1 MKHEL
6 PSGNPTR
13 SLDER
18 FQSRPQVY
26 ARLQRIA
33 DRMDQAIAQG
43 ASADEAEELAIQE
56 IQKLGQDVLGDWARE
71 KHQQCLERARAQHPG
86 ASKHAKKK

>member
-6 PSGNPTR
+6 SSDNPRR

-33 DRMDQAIAQG
+33 NMMDQAIAQG
-43 ASADEAEELAIQE
+43 ATADEAEERAIEE
-56 IQKLGQDVLGDWARE
+56 IQKLGQDLLGDWAQE
-71 KHQQCLERARAQHPG
+71 SQQQCLERARQQHPK

>member
-6 PSGNPTR
+6 SSGNPRR

-33 DRMDQAIAQG
+33 DMMDQASAQG

-56 IQKLGQDVLGDWARE
+56 IQKLGQDVLGDWAQE
-71 KHQQCLERARAQHPG
+71 KHQQCLERAHAQHPG